1 LLEQLVRDPRADF
14 RLFTWGFDVSMPLIE
29 AVHLSKDYLIGHSLV
44 HAISDVSFT
53 IKQGE
58 FVAIRG
64 RSGSGKSTLM
74 SLLGLLERPASGQ
87 YFLDGKEVAALSE
100 RSRTAIRNR
109 KIGFVFQLPM
119 LLPRSDALQ
128 NVELPLA
135 YAGIRG
141 LERKQKAIDALDRVG
156 LSHRCHHWPSQL
168 SGGEQQRV
176 AIARALIHNPTLL
189 LADEPT
195 GALDSH
201 TSDEILSLFDALHR
215 EGSTIVIV
223 THAPDVAE
231 RAARRIT
238 LLDGRVIEDS
248 SDPRQAPSLKVV
260 ASGKG
265 RDR

>member
-1 LLEQLVRDPRADF
+1 LLGQRVRDPSAVF
-14 RLFTWGFDVSMPLIE
+14 WVFGWGSNVSIPLIE
-29 AVHLSKDYLIGHSLV
+29 AVHLSKDYRFDDRLV

-53 IKQGE
+53 IEQGE

-87 YFLDGKEVAALSE
+87 YFFAGKEVSALSG
-100 RSRTAIRNR
+100 RTCTAIRNR
-109 KIGFVFQLPM
+109 EIGFVFQLPT
-119 LLPRSDALQ
+119 LLPRSSALQ

-135 YAGIRG
+135 YAGVRG
-141 LERKQKAIDALDRVG
+141 LERKQRAKDALDRVG
-156 LSHRCHHWPSQL
+156 LGHRHSHWPGQL

-176 AIARALIHNPTLL
+176 VIARALVNNPDLL

-201 TSDEILSLFDALHR
+201 TGDEILSLFEGLHR

-238 LLDGRVIEDS
+238 LHDGRIIED
-248 SDPRQAPSLKVV
+248 
-260 ASGKG
+260 G
-265 RDR
+265 